1 MRLLLSIIL
10 LLSAGLLSATAADS
24 LGIQDKTVE
33 VAGSAFQQ
41 FSQLMNWF
49 VYALILISVISLI
62 RMFLV
67 KRRINNKGDNP
78 NQANPDP
85 NQPKL
90 RRQPIS
96 WPLVI
101 VLILIT
107 IIIYQTLN
115 RTNEQI
121 TKESFSNFM
130 ARVRAEQITQVQFAE
145 KDLFY
150 ADLAN
155 KKYLTTLPF
164 ESPQLVDSL
173 VSLGIKVSATR
184 PHAG

>member
-1 MRLLLSIIL
+1 
-10 LLSAGLLSATAADS
+10 
-24 LGIQDKTVE
+24 
-33 VAGSAFQQ
+33 
-41 FSQLMNWF
+41 
-49 VYALILISVISLI
+49 
-62 RMFLV
+62 
-67 KRRINNKGDNP
+67 
-78 NQANPDP
+78 
-85 NQPKL
+85 
-90 RRQPIS
+90 
-96 WPLVI
+96 VI

-107 IIIYQTLN
+107 YNYQTLN

-184 PHAG
+184 PSRWLGIISYLMPVLLLVLFWFIFLRGMNSQNSKAFSFGKSKARLHEASKSGITFKDVAEWTKPRKNCRKLWSF